1 MPTSDFLGIDFD
13 YGKAIKNPAEL
24 GMGEGGEKF
33 LDGTSLGQNFIGL
46 GNYTEVLFTEE
57 TNALKSSGPL
67 GNRYFI
73 ETDKLCSGLDQTDS
87 SKNRYVLVDN
97 RPPTYLRD
105 SVGRGM
111 IPSLLHNVA
120 RLNPLTIAESLIPE
134 QLTGDT
140 GDNNC
145 VEVNVIEKLQRD
157 NGSIYEQ
164 TSEIY
169 MTKNNIRDVNPC
181 YFDTNNINGNST
193 NKYVNPISGNQGR
206 RCGETFS
213 SMNQPVEEEVEENNY
228 SNMPD
233 DKLIQLYLSTIT
245 IIGLYAV
252 LKLIN
257 KR

>member
-1 MPTSDFLGIDFD
+1 MPTSDFLGIDFN
-13 YGKAIKNPAEL
+13 YGNAIKNPAEL
-24 GMGEGGEKF
+24 GMGKGGKKF

-46 GNYTEVLFTEE
+46 GNYTEVLFTEK

-73 ETDKLCSGLDQTDS
+73 ETDKLCSNLPQTDS
-87 SKNRYVLVDN
+87 SKNRYVLIDN
-97 RPPTYLRD
+97 RPPSYLAG
-105 SVGRGM
+105 GRGM

-134 QLTGDT
+134 QLTGD
-140 GDNNC
+140 NNC
-145 VEVNVIEKLQRD
+145 VEVNVIQKLQRAD
-157 NGSIYEQ
+157 GSIYDDYE
-164 TSEIY
+164 TIY
-169 MTKNNIRDVNPC
+169 MTRKNIEDVNPC
-181 YFDTNNINGNST
+181 YFNRNKIDGNET
-193 NKYVNPISGNQGR
+193 NKHVNPMSKDKGR
-206 RCGETFS
+206 NCGETFS
-213 SMNQPVEEEVEENNY
+213 SMNQPIEEEVEENNY
-228 SNMPD
+228 SKMPD

>member
-33 LDGTSLGQNFIGL
+33 LDGASLGQNFTGL
-46 GNYTEVLFTEE
+46 RNYTEVLFTEE

-73 ETDKLCSGLDQTDS
+73 ETDKLCSNLPQTDS

-120 RLNPLTIAESLIPE
+120 RLNPVTIVKSLIPE
-134 QLTGDT
+134 NPVS
-140 GDNNC
+140 DNNKC
-145 VEVNVIEKLQRD
+145 VKVKVIEKSQLD
-157 NGSIYEQ
+157 NGDVSDETYN
-164 TSEIY
+164 IY

-181 YFDTNNINGNST
+181 YFDSNNIDGNPT
-193 NKYVNPISGNQGR
+193 KKYVNPISGNQGR

>member
-1 MPTSDFLGIDFD
+1 MPTSDFLGIDFN
-13 YGKAIKNPAEL
+13 YGNAIKNPAEL
-24 GMGEGGEKF
+24 GMGTGGEKF

-46 GNYTEVLFTEE
+46 GNYTEVLFTEK

-97 RPPTYLRD
+97 RPPTYLTG
-105 SVGRGM
+105 GRGL
-111 IPSLLHNVA
+111 IPSVLHNVA
-120 RLNPLTIAESLIPE
+120 RLNPVTIAKSLIPE
-134 QLTGDT
+134 NPLSDS
-140 GDNNC
+140 NKC
-145 VEVNVIEKLQRD
+145 VPVKVIEKLQRD
-157 NGSIYEQ
+157 NGSIYDQ

-181 YFDTNNINGNST
+181 YFDGNTINGNST
-193 NKYVNPISGNQGR
+193 NKHVNPITGQKGR
-206 RCGETFS
+206 NCGETFS
-213 SMNQPVEEEVEENNY
+213 SMNQPIEEEEVEENNY
-228 SNMPD
+228 SKMPD